1 MLRFSIR
8 DLIWLMLVV
17 ALAVAWWVDRQQ
29 QQQVNAEL
37 RREQERLTVEN
48 DKLRLWQLDLGTL
61 MDPASRRMREP

>member
-17 ALAVAWWVDRQQ
+17 ALAVAWWVERRQ
-29 QQQVNAEL
+29 QQQVNADL

-61 MDPASRRMREP
+61 MDPATRRMREP

>member
-17 ALAVAWWVDRQQ
+17 ALAVAWWVDRQK
-29 QQQVNAEL
+29 QQQVNADL

-48 DKLRLWQLDLGTL
+48 DIRRLWQLDLGTL
-61 MDPASRRMREP
+61 MDPATTRTRKR

>member
-1 MLRFSIR
+1 VLRFSIR

-29 QQQVNAEL
+29 QQQVNADQ
-37 RREQERLTVEN
+37 RGEQERLTVEN

-61 MDPASRRMREP
+61 MDPATRRMREP

>member
-29 QQQVNAEL
+29 QQQVNADL

-61 MDPASRRMREP
+61 MDPATRRMREP

>member
-1 MLRFSIR
+1 VLRFSIR

-29 QQQVNAEL
+29 QQQVNADL

-61 MDPASRRMREP
+61 MDPATRRMREP